1 MAGAQLEVH
10 SALRPVLADL
20 WDSGLPAAERRGLLR
35 HAVWLACGGAAKA
48 RTVPERAS
56 DGVELGIVDAACQL
70 TANAL
75 GTRKACIGQLAKL
88 LKEDGEAGQDLARR
102 LSRASKARRLRAH
115 PDPLLL
121 RDIELFLCSR
131 SVQLASRSGGSEP
144 EVTEVT
150 CSLGSSAAE
159 CASEDT
165 RGEVHGDREDG
176 ILYVLQRQVS
186 ELRVRV
192 ARLEEAGSWSG
203 GSLAPEHPVAEAMD
217 SYYMGEV
224 CVDAAVQA
232 DLLLVQTAVMAGV
245 EAGTQ
250 TDAALAAV
258 ETVLF
263 KDEAVAT
270 DEASHEMGV
279 ITPGGRHGEE
289 LCEELC
295 SLEQTYEEAEQVL
308 VDEAGQVICRGG
320 GGRHWSRGL

>member
-20 WDSGLPAAERRGLLR
+20 WDSGLPAAEKRGLLR

-88 LKEDGEAGQDLARR
+88 LKEDGEAGRDLARR

-131 SVQLASRSGGSEP
+131 SVQLASRSGVSEP
-144 EVTEVT
+144 EVT

-159 CASEDT
+159 SASEDT
-165 RGEVHGDREDG
+165 SGEVHGDREDG

-232 DLLLVQTAVMAGV
+232 DLLLVQTAVMTGV

-263 KDEAVAT
+263 KDEAVTT
-270 DEASHEMGV
+270 DEASHE
-279 ITPGGRHGEE
+279 IGGDHPRRTAWRRA
-289 LCEELC
+289 L
-295 SLEQTYEEAEQVL
+295 
-308 VDEAGQVICRGG
+308 
-320 GGRHWSRGL
+320 